1 MTKTSV
7 CIINVY
13 IVRIIKAQLGNE
25 NLIDKAQDDV
35 EQLHNSFNALLF
47 TDDHLFTKTKN
58 KYIILSY

>member
-35 EQLHNSFNALLF
+35 EQLTQL
-47 TDDHLFTKTKN
+47 T
-58 KYIILSY
+58 